1 MNFVRGN
8 QMRFLTWNL
17 GHQTRPKPLPA
28 SIGSALAKLS
38 PDVVVLTEYVYDDSH
53 RPFLDALKEQGLAHR
68 LVSDHVLRQNQVLI
82 ASRYPMERGGITCA
96 VGLSDATGPNWLHVR
111 LATGADVVGFRRPM
125 FKAVTRAV
133 TKYWEWLG
141 TAIEPLSV
149 GPAVMLGDFNA
160 VSTSR
165 FLRRPVTNGWQLVT
179 PRTGWSFQG
188 KTGLC
193 SASDHA
199 LVSRD
204 FQIMEAAYTP
214 YVPGCTFAG
223 SSDAYSDHAVF
234 RFELERRIAG
244 AS

>member
-1 MNFVRGN
+1 
-8 QMRFLTWNL
+8 MRFLTWNL

-111 LATGADVVGFRRPM
+111 LATGVDVVGFRRPM

-133 TKYWEWLG
+133 TKYRE
-141 TAIEPLSV
+141 
-149 GPAVMLGDFNA
+149 
-160 VSTSR
+160 
-165 FLRRPVTNGWQLVT
+165 WQLVT

-193 SASDHA
+193 SAIDHA

-214 YVPGCTFAG
+214 HVPGCTFAG